1 MTMPKPSEKTRT
13 VDKTKPPKKSA
24 KIAKPMPKKK

>member
-1 MTMPKPSEKTRT
+1 MAKKPSEKTST

-24 KIAKPMPKKK
+24 KLKKPMPKKK